1 MHQNLYEYLKEHID
15 IIDIPVNEWVD
26 VFKLNYG
33 N

>member
-1 MHQNLYEYLKEHID
+1 MHQNFYEYLKEHID
-15 IIDIPVNEWVD
+15 IIDIHVNEWVD